1 MRPPDLVRALV
12 GRHGGRLGIE
22 SVERMGT
29 TVTVEFPCAPQ
40 SQPRPETLNSCSARH
55 DNPLTGQQRAA
66 PLHRPIRKN
75 KHRKTS

>member
-29 TVTVEFPCAPQ
+29 TVTVE
-40 SQPRPETLNSCSARH
+40 L
-55 DNPLTGQQRAA
+55 PLRAA
-66 PLHRPIRKN
+66 IPAAA
-75 KHRKTS
+75 